1 MCLRTLK
8 LIPDRP
14 FLDLFFVCLCFM
26 LACIYYLGGWFF
38 QSGMFFTMSVSPFSQ
53 SIMNIGN
60 ECCVELWVIRVPVA
74 LIKLYKLI
82 LTDKQFFRK
91 FNLMDYRGLSIHGS
105 LDPCQVIMSGFPQA
119 LEIMENLEKH
129 QKKFHAW
136 KNHGI

>member
-1 MCLRTLK
+1 MSLIVLN

-53 SIMNIGN
+53 SIVNIGN

-74 LIKLYKLI
+74 LIKLYNLV
-82 LTDKQFFRK
+82 LTDKPFFRET
-91 FNLMDYRGLSIHGS
+91 NLTDYWVFGIMGPWIHGS
-105 LDPCQVIMSGFPQA
+105 LDICQVIM
-119 LEIMENLEKH
+119 
-129 QKKFHAW
+129 
-136 KNHGI
+136 